1 MKEENITFRVDS
13 STKQQLKATSKRL
26 SLKDSEFLREAIWR
40 YEELL
45 TQIKE
50 ATLLPQQILQHEAT
64 NKLLTQRLEAYEA
77 DKNLNQLFSK
87 YKGHIVNGIRINSR
101 IDLIRLMA
109 TETSIDILPTAEDAQ
124 LSVLPIKLN
133 AEPMQEMQ
141 SVESEPWDLSAWV
154 KRNWILLVLFLGT
167 GIAFLV
173 HRWISKLSKRPKIYK
188 YQAPEQESNDFVN
201 TRMNTYA

>member
-1 MKEENITFRVDS
+1 MKEENISFRADS

-45 TQIKE
+45 NQIKE
-50 ATLLPQQILQHEAT
+50 ATLLPQQILQHEET
-64 NKLLTQRLEAYEA
+64 NKLLAQRLEAYEA
-77 DKNLNQLFSK
+77 DKNLNLLFSK
-87 YKGHIVNGIRINSR
+87 YKGYVVNGVCINSR

-109 TETSIDILPTAEDAQ
+109 TETTIDILPTAEDAQ

-133 AEPMQEMQ
+133 AEPVQEIQ
-141 SVESEPWDLSAWV
+141 SVESEPWDVSAWV

-167 GIAFLV
+167 SIAFLI

-188 YQAPEQESNDFVN
+188 YQASEQYSNDFVN
-201 TRMNTYA
+201 TGMNTYA